1 MMIRQLFHKYTQ
13 IVIVLCVSSLVFL
26 NPFPHVTAPSEIFF
40 YTALALTLLLFISKA
55 TRPDISSP
63 LGLPFLCFL
72 LFALASTAWAFDWE
86 NTAHDVYRHLLR
98 HMVLYFMLIS
108 FFIRK
113 EHLLALVWSIIAS
126 TTLLALVALIDSYII
141 LASPLSYRINFE
153 DIGNNQIA
161 QYCLLGALLSLCYL
175 LVAKKWYQKTV
186 LIICFFI
193 TISAVILSYSRACLL
208 ALGVT
213 CLFCILAASK
223 VKKTL
228 IVVSLLILAVSIS
241 IFNLSPFYHERA
253 QASTNERIKIYA
265 TAYEM
270 IKERPVSGFGYGM
283 EAFKQNFFKFNKL
296 NPQNLVSPIDYSHPH
311 NVFLDITIRLGLI
324 GLVLF
329 CWILFRVFKMG
340 GELIFSSRDPFY
352 RHWGIGITA
361 CLIAFLTAGLF
372 GNILNSRNA
381 VVLYTI
387 MAMITILWKLNQYPV
402 SDPNR

>member
-1 MMIRQLFHKYTQ
+1 MMIRQLFHKYNQ

-26 NPFPHVTAPSEIFF
+26 NPFPHVTAPNEIFF
-40 YTALALTLLLFISKA
+40 YTALALTLFLFMSKA

-72 LFALASTAWAFDWE
+72 LFALTSTAWAFDWE
-86 NTAHDVYRHLLR
+86 NTAHDVYRHLLK

-113 EHLLALVWSIIAS
+113 EHLLALVWLIIAS
-126 TTLLALVALIDSYII
+126 TTLLALAALIYSYII
-141 LASPLSYRINFE
+141 LASPLSFRINFE
-153 DIGNNQIA
+153 DIGSNQVA
-161 QYCLLGALLSLCYL
+161 QYCLLGTLLSLFYFP
-175 LVAKKWYQKTV
+175 VAKKWYQKTV
-186 LIICFFI
+186 LMICFVI
-193 TISAVILSYSRACLL
+193 TTSAVILSYSRACLL
-208 ALGVT
+208 ALGAA
-213 CLFCILAASK
+213 CLFGIFTASK
-223 VKKTL
+223 FKKTL

-241 IFNLSPFYHERA
+241 LFNLSPDYHERTRT
-253 QASTNERIKIYA
+253 STHERIKIYA
-265 TAYEM
+265 TVYEM
-270 IKERPVSGFGYGM
+270 IKERPISGFGYGM

-296 NPQNLVSPIDYSHPH
+296 NPQNLLSPVDYSHPH
-311 NVFLDITIRLGLI
+311 NVFLDITIRLGLV

-329 CWILFRVFKMG
+329 CWILFCVFKMG
-340 GELIFSSRDPFY
+340 GESIFSSRDSFY

-402 SDPNR
+402 SNPKR

>member
-1 MMIRQLFHKYTQ
+1 MTRQLFHKYTQ
-13 IVIVLCVSSLVFL
+13 IVIVLCVASLVFL

-40 YTALALTLLLFISKA
+40 YTALALTLFLFMSKA
-55 TRPDISSP
+55 TRPDVSSP

-72 LFALASTAWAFDWE
+72 LFALASIAWAFDWK

-98 HMVLYFMLIS
+98 QLVLYFMLIS

-113 EHLLALVWSIIAS
+113 EHLLALVWLIIAS
-126 TTLLALVALIDSYII
+126 TTLLALAALIYSYII
-141 LASPLSYRINFE
+141 LASPLSFRINFE
-153 DIGNNQIA
+153 DIGSNQVA
-161 QYCLLGALLSLCYL
+161 QYCLLGTLLSLFYFP
-175 LVAKKWYQKTV
+175 VAKKWYQKTV
-186 LIICFFI
+186 LMICFVI
-193 TISAVILSYSRACLL
+193 TTSAVILSYSRACLL
-208 ALGVT
+208 ALGAA
-213 CLFCILAASK
+213 CLFGIFTASK
-223 VKKTL
+223 FKKTL

-241 IFNLSPFYHERA
+241 LFNLSPDYHERTRT
-253 QASTNERIKIYA
+253 STHERIKIYA
-265 TAYEM
+265 TVYEM
-270 IKERPVSGFGYGM
+270 IKERPISGFGYGM

-296 NPQNLVSPIDYSHPH
+296 NPQNLLSPVDYSHPH
-311 NVFLDITIRLGLI
+311 NVFLDITIRLGLV

-329 CWILFRVFKMG
+329 CWILFCVFKMG
-340 GELIFSSRDPFY
+340 GESIFSSRDSFY

-402 SDPNR
+402 SNPKR